1 MLIQRLA
8 LIGVGLI
15 GGSLARALRRAGVC
29 RRIIGSGPNEAEL
42 VKARALGVIDDYAL
56 SIRAAVRGADLVVIA
71 VPMGA
76 MAEVLAQLPEA
87 LGEKTIVT
95 DVGSAKGCVVEEA
108 RRFLGTHLPRFVP
121 GHPIAGTEKSGVEAS
136 FAELFDGRRTI
147 LTPLKETEIAAI
159 QLVREMWEAAG
170 SEVDLME
177 VARHDEVLAATS
189 HLPHVLAY
197 LLVETLIQMEGA
209 GAVFRYA
216 AGGFADFTRIA
227 SSSPELWRD
236 IVFSNR
242 EALLSALE
250 RFSRELAVMSEAIRK
265 QDDRQV
271 LEIFRRAKTA
281 RDAFAENQAKNTPR

>member
-1 MLIQRLA
+1 MVIQRLVI
-8 LIGVGLI
+8 IGVGLI

-29 RRIIGSGPNEAEL
+29 RRIIGCGPNESEL
-42 VKARALGVIDDYAL
+42 LKARALGVIDDYSL

-76 MAEVLAQLPEA
+76 MAEVMAQLPEA

-95 DVGSAKGCVVEEA
+95 DVGSAKGSVVAEA
-108 RRFLGTHLPRFVP
+108 RRWLGSHLPRFVP

-159 QLVREMWEAAG
+159 QRVREMWEAAG
-170 SEVDLME
+170 SEVDLMD

-197 LLVETLIQMEGA
+197 LLVETLVQMEGA

-250 RFSRELAVMSEAIRK
+250 RFSQELADLAEAVRM
-265 QDDRQV
+265 QDDRRV

-281 RDAFAENQAKNTPR
+281 RDAFAANQSNKTV